1 MKPVLYILFAVFL
14 FANALRANVSATDSL
29 QVQVDSA
36 KVMNVLSESKQIKKL
51 KEAAKTDSVK
61 SFKPDPVRV
70 VWMGAI
76 IPGYGQ
82 IINRSYW
89 KLPVVYAGFLACGY
103 AITHNSTKYE
113 NYKQAYKDISDTNDK
128 TNSFM
133 DLLPAGYSVDNF
145 PGGRTGLQN
154 NLKSFYDQ
162 YRRYRDLSIIATIG
176 YYAITIVEAYVDAQL
191 FDFDISTDLSMH
203 VRPSLLQNAYGRS
216 NTPGLQ
222 VSLSLK

>member
-1 MKPVLYILFAVFL
+1 M
-14 FANALRANVSATDSL
+14 FANALKANVSATDSL
-29 QVQVDSA
+29 QVRVDSA
-36 KVMNVLSESKQIKKL
+36 KVMNVLSESKQLKKL
-51 KEAAKTDSVK
+51 KQAVKKDSIEN
-61 SFKPDPVRV
+61 FKPDPTRV

-89 KLPVVYAGFLACGY
+89 KLPIVYTGFLACGY
-103 AITHNSTKYE
+103 AITLNSTKYE

>member
-29 QVQVDSA
+29 QVKVDSA

-51 KEAAKTDSVK
+51 KQTVKTDSVK

-103 AITHNSTKYE
+103 AITLNSTKYE

-128 TNSFM
+128 TNSYM

-216 NTPGLQ
+216 NTPGVQ